1 MNINQTINYC
11 LGLSYYDLENFA
23 GRNFMKVY
31 DHIKA
36 VSSTNPNDVL
46 IPTIFTC
53 IASDGSL
60 SEGEWKFIMTFIGG
74 YSYNEAL
81 ATAGEFYC
89 AEAQEVVSNFIAAF
103 PYDVKEAYFNMCLAV
118 LAVDGRISNY
128 EATFLNNIL
137 G

>member
-1 MNINQTINYC
+1 MNINSIINHC

-23 GRNFMKVY
+23 GRNFMVVY

-36 VSSTNPNDVL
+36 TSRVNPNDVL

-60 SEGEWKFIMTFIGG
+60 SEGEWKFVMTFIGG

-89 AEAQEVVSNFIAAF
+89 QEAQDVVRKFIAAF
-103 PYDVKEAYFNMCLAV
+103 PQNVKEAYISMCLAV
-118 LAVDGRISNY
+118 LAVDGRISSY
-128 EATFLNNIL
+128 ETCFLNSII
-137 G
+137 

>member
-11 LGLSYYDLENFA
+11 LGLSYFELENFA
-23 GRNFMKVY
+23 GKNFMKVY

-60 SEGEWKFIMTFIGG
+60 SQGEWDFIAYFIGG
-74 YSYNEAL
+74 YTYERAL

-89 AEAQEVVSNFIAAF
+89 QEAQDVVANFIASF
-103 PYDVKEAYFNMCLAV
+103 PYDIKEAYINMCLAV

-128 EATFLNNIL
+128 ESCFLNNIL
-137 G
+137 

>member
-1 MNINQTINYC
+1 MNINATINHC

-23 GRNFMKVY
+23 GRNFMVVY
-31 DHIKA
+31 DHVKA
-36 VSSTNPNDVL
+36 TSRVNPNDVL

-89 AEAQEVVSNFIAAF
+89 QEAQNVVRDFIAAF
-103 PYDVKEAYFNMCLAV
+103 PYNVKEAYINMCLAV

-128 EATFLNNIL
+128 EATFLNNII
-137 G
+137 

>member
-1 MNINQTINYC
+1 MNVNSVINYC

-23 GRNFMKVY
+23 GRNFMVVY
-31 DHIKA
+31 DHVKA
-36 VSSTNPNDVL
+36 TSRVNPNDVL

-74 YSYNEAL
+74 YSYDEAL

-89 AEAQEVVSNFIAAF
+89 EEAQEVVRNFIGAF
-103 PYDVKEAYFNMCLAV
+103 PYDVREAYINMCLAV
-118 LAVDGRISNY
+118 LSVDGRISNY
-128 EATFLNNIL
+128 ETCFLNNIL
-137 G
+137 